1 MHDGKDSD
9 YNIQS
14 KLDRLEAELEEL
26 KSQHE
31 KLEYMVVKLMSVLKD
46 PTGSHVIVK
55 LGKN

>member
-1 MHDGKDSD
+1 MHDEKNDD
-9 YNIQS
+9 YNIQN

-26 KSQHE
+26 KSEHE

-46 PTGSHVIVK
+46 PAGNHVIIK